1 MTDDAEVL
9 NRPGHA
15 ALETTRTQAEHGEV
29 LIRWVIPRVYYT
41 PPWYILFSVKYA
53 GDKDKLTARLSR
65 VEGQVRG
72 ISRMVSEDKY
82 CIDILT
88 QVNAAKAA
96 LDKVSLLLIEAHVKG
111 CVVASV
117 REGDMHKLDELVGAV
132 ARFARA

>member
-1 MTDDAEVL
+1 MVCL
-9 NRPGHA
+9 
-15 ALETTRTQAEHGEV
+15 V
-29 LIRWVIPRVYYT
+29 M
-41 PPWYILFSVKYA
+41 KYA
-53 GDKDKLTARLSR
+53 GDKDNLTARLSR
-65 VEGQVRG
+65 IEGQVRG